1 MTSTDGSKERSSTQ
15 SVFSNTQSVFLNSPS
30 VSLGGFQN
38 DTYLLSQNESRLPAS
53 RAQFPVWHPAYFLAV
68 SQHWKYTPESN
79 NLLTVEVEWTGCSL
93 CVELQNHTRNYEPRH
108 SRRWALRKS
117 EDRVLARKFTC
128 WHQELFVVKK
138 ESAPTEFSHVELR
151 VKQSR
156 FQGLRAVLLPA
167 ELKWQIHTHHTA
179 QQCLSLENTN
189 LGQTEPFYERS
200 SWTDVLCVGHGKKIN
215 ALRRWVLWD
224 EFLLW
229 RSKHIVSFSSVTSLH

>member
-15 SVFSNTQSVFLNSPS
+15 SVFSNTQSVFLNSSS

-68 SQHWKYTPESN
+68 SQRWKYTPESN
-79 NLLTVEVEWTGCSL
+79 NLLTVEVEWTGCSPW
-93 CVELQNHTRNYEPRH
+93 VELQNHTRNYEPRH

-117 EDRVLARKFTC
+117 KDRVSARKFTC

-167 ELKWQIHTHHTA
+167 ELKWQIHTYRT
-179 QQCLSLENTN
+179 SLPRPSPENTH
-189 LGQTEPFYERS
+189 LALTEVSVMAEVKLIS
-200 SWTDVLCVGHGKKIN
+200 VWCV
-215 ALRRWVLWD
+215 V
-224 EFLLW
+224 
-229 RSKHIVSFSSVTSLH
+229 